1 MLNNKLAGLVL
12 GILLFSPL
20 AVMAKGAE
28 FKFES
33 FVIGVSGVDELAT
46 VVVSLHGVDLPLIV
60 NGDTEIRSG
69 GDEIDIEDL
78 SIDDFVKV
86 DAFFSAEGIVAEE
99 ISVLD
104 ERGEQF
110 RLSGRLTGNTELD
123 GNTFLE
129 LLGLEVRVDDSANI
143 TRRNVGSGNS
153 VPASELVAGDEVNVR
168 GLFENDELLA
178 THIHVGSR
186 EQGGIEL
193 EGEVSDLT
201 DGSFKLNLSSG
212 GKLVV
217 VFDENTEISGEL
229 ADGILV
235 ELEGRFAEN
244 LSILAFELVV
254 DEDGD
259 GDADDD
265 NRRKGRG
272 RGNRNG
278 NGNGNGNG
286 NSDDNSDNDADS
298 DDGESLVV
306 SREAKLKADGTDVSG
321 KAEVKYQEE
330 GSELEQEVEVEIEDA
345 LADTDYSI
353 LVFFVGSD
361 TGIDFGTLTTDEFG
375 SAKAEFK
382 TDADD
387 DDEQDLT
394 ALLAEGSDVRDI
406 SVIQILL
413 DGDLVVEGEL

>member
-12 GILLFSPL
+12 GILLFNPL
-20 AVMAKGAE
+20 AVLAKGAE

-33 FVIGVSGVDELAT
+33 FVIAVSQSDTDLAT

-69 GDEIDIEDL
+69 GDEIDIVDL

-99 ISVLD
+99 IAVLD

-123 GNTFLE
+123 GNIFLE
-129 LLGLEVRVDDSANI
+129 LLGLDIKVDDSANI

-153 VPASELVAGDEVNVR
+153 VPASDLVAGDEVNVR
-168 GLFENDELLA
+168 GTFENDELLA

-193 EGEVSDLT
+193 EGEIFGLT
-201 DGSFKLNLSSG
+201 DNSFKLNLSSG

-217 VFDENTEISGEL
+217 VFDDNTEISGEL
-229 ADGILV
+229 ADGKLV

-272 RGNRNG
+272 RGN
-278 NGNGNGNG
+278 GNGNG
-286 NSDDNSDNDADS
+286 NSDSDDDSDS
-298 DDGESLVV
+298 DDGELLVV
-306 SREAKLKADGTDVSG
+306 SRETSLKAEGTELSG
-321 KAEVKYQEE
+321 KAEIKYQEE
-330 GSELEQEVEVEIEDA
+330 GSEIEQKVEVEIEDA
-345 LADTDYSI
+345 LADTEYSI
-353 LVFFVGSD
+353 VVSFVGSD
-361 TGIDFGTLTTDEFG
+361 TGTEFGTFTTDEFG

-387 DDEQDLT
+387 DDEQDLIP
-394 ALLAEGSDVRDI
+394 LLAESSDVRDI
-406 SVIQILL
+406 SGIQILL
-413 DGDLVVEGEL
+413 EGEVIVEGDF